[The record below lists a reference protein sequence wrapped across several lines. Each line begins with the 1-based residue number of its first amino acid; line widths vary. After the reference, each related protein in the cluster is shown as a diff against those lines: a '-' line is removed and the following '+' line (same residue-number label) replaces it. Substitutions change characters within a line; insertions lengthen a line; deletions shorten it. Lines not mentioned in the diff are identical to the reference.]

1 MNEILLVLEACIIFA
16 SVVICKKL
24 FGEIGVISWVVIA
37 TILANVITAKN
48 ANIFGLSTAIGTVM
62 FASTF
67 LATDILSECYSRES
81 AKKAVYLG
89 LFADIILIIS
99 TQIALRYIPSEFD
112 YADSAMQTLFALNLR
127 ISIASAVMYFIA
139 NLGDIYIFNKLR
151 DKTNGSYLWVRNNV
165 STILCNCLEN
175 WSKKMEIK
183 TETLKAMLSKAV
195 KGAGNNKLL
204 PITGLM
210 KLTVAPNELWITT
223 TNMVNFLTV
232 KGNLSDSDE
241 FNGCVIEVEK
251 FAKLVSKMTC
261 EYVTINDKGNYL
273 EVVGNGK
280 YQIEI
285 PLDENGERI
294 VYPDPVNHTHDELTV
309 KRAIIDLVLNT
320 CKPSLAT
327 TLEVPVYTNY
337 YIGKEV
343 LATDTFTISA
353 LDIEMFKDKKLLMSA
368 DLMDLIGLIESED
381 VKFTF
386 ADENYVYVS
395 GGDVVVYGKLE
406 DGIEEYA
413 VDAISQLAEQEFD
426 SVCKFK
432 KSEMLSTLDRIA
444 LFVGAYD
451 DRAVRLTFTENGIN
465 VESKQANSIETIPYV
480 ASENFT
486 QFTCMIN
493 VDMLSTQLKANMA
506 DVIEMQYGAE
516 NSVKLVDGAV
526 TQVIALLEE

>member
-1 MNEILLVLEACIIFA
+1 M
-16 SVVICKKL
+16 K
-24 FGEIGVISWVVIA
+24 
-37 TILANVITAKN
+37 
-48 ANIFGLSTAIGTVM
+48 
-62 FASTF
+62 
-67 LATDILSECYSRES
+67 
-81 AKKAVYLG
+81 
-89 LFADIILIIS
+89 
-99 TQIALRYIPSEFD
+99 
-112 YADSAMQTLFALNLR
+112 
-127 ISIASAVMYFIA
+127 
-139 NLGDIYIFNKLR
+139 
-151 DKTNGSYLWVRNNV
+151 
-165 STILCNCLEN
+165 
-175 WSKKMEIK
+175 IK
-183 TETLKAMLSKAV
+183 TETLKTMLSKAV

-241 FNGCVIEVEK
+241 FNDCVIEVEK

-261 EYVTINDKGNYL
+261 EYVTIKDNGNYL
-273 EVVGNGK
+273 AVVGNGN

-294 VYPDPVNHTHDELTV
+294 VYPEPVNHTHDELTV

-353 LDIEMFKDKKLLMSA
+353 LDIEMLKDKKLLISA

-406 DGIEEYA
+406 NGIEDYA